1 MSKTL
6 LLLFWIIW
14 LLDVLMA
21 LFGYNEF
28 MMGVFGR
35 NASPSSKYLAMWTF
49 LLVIVL
55 LILVG
60 SVYFKNHG
68 QSMMALI
75 IAAIPVVLALP
86 YVLFVAVMM
95 MGGKNNWR

>member
-6 LLLFWIIW
+6 LLLFWIVW

-35 NASPSSKYLAMWTF
+35 NAGPSSKYLTMW
-49 LLVIVL
+49 IVL
-55 LILVG
+55 LAVMLLILGG
-60 SVYFKNHG
+60 SLYFKNHG

-75 IAAIPVVLALP
+75 IAAIPVLLALP
-86 YVLFVAVMM
+86 YVLFVAAMM